1 MDPLASVR
9 ILSELWPGVGEKRA
23 VPGWWCGLLLPG
35 WSLPGTWWQDAAP
48 GAGRLCF
55 LAYIVTSSGNFHSF
69 VGLKVSLHLQSYS
82 GECEVALLPGMCC
95 QRSWRDV
102 WWSSGQMME
111 WKSVPV
117 KVGALK
123 DSLKHS
129 GLVNQ
134 RFFKVHVACEAC
146 IRSEIHIG
154 TDLKTQ
160 FSIVLFY
167 NRVGRLGVCLYHL

>member
-1 MDPLASVR
+1 M
-9 ILSELWPGVGEKRA
+9 
-23 VPGWWCGLLLPG
+23 
-35 WSLPGTWWQDAAP
+35 
-48 GAGRLCF
+48 
-55 LAYIVTSSGNFHSF
+55 
-69 VGLKVSLHLQSYS
+69 
-82 GECEVALLPGMCC
+82 
-95 QRSWRDV
+95 
-102 WWSSGQMME
+102 
-111 WKSVPV
+111 